1 MGEHRVSEKLAWWG
15 KGVALAALGIA
26 ATVSLV
32 MPAESAEKS
41 GPELKDLKGVD
52 ELKAL
57 VNADKG
63 SPRLVLLF
71 SPT

>member
-1 MGEHRVSEKLAWWG
+1 MGERKISTHLTKLW
-15 KGVALAALGIA
+15 KGAALAALGVA
-26 ATVSLV
+26 VTASLV
-32 MPAESAEKS
+32 MTAQSAEK
-41 GPELKDLKGVD
+41 GEATMQDLKDVD

>member
-15 KGVALAALGIA
+15 KGVALAALGVM

-32 MPAESAEKS
+32 MPAQSAEQS
-41 GPELKDLKGVD
+41 DVELKDLKGVD
-52 ELKAL
+52 DLKAL
-57 VNADKG
+57 FNADKG
-63 SPRLVLLF
+63 EPRLVLLF